1 MNAHV
6 ARPGLSVLLAAVTAA
21 TAACASRSP
30 APPSPAP
37 STTVTPPPARSTL
50 VDITRPPELAPPP
63 ALALPPIITRKLG
76 NGLSLMVVEQHELP
90 VADFIMLV
98 RTGGEADPSRL
109 GGLASLTADML
120 DEGTRTRNALQI
132 ADQTAFLGA
141 DLSTSS
147 GWDRSVVSLH
157 TTTAQLDSALA
168 LFADVVLNP
177 AFPETELARVQKE
190 RLTSLLQ
197 LEDYGPAIA
206 DRVFEKV
213 VFGSHNPYGHPLSGT
228 RESVAGVTRSDVS
241 SFYSTYY
248 RPNNATLVV
257 VGDVKPDD
265 VGRRAEALFG
275 AWKRGE
281 IPATRYGPVPPARSR
296 TIYLVDKP
304 GAAQSSF
311 RIGGVGVAR
320 STPDY
325 FAIEVM
331 NTILGGSFT
340 SRLNQSLRETHG
352 YTYGAFSGFS
362 MRSEPGPFTAEAE
375 IVAAKTDSALL
386 VFMAELRGIRDTVP
400 ETELSKAKQ
409 LLQLQLPGDFET
421 TRSIASRLVPVAIYD
436 LPLDFYNQYVG
447 RIGAVSQSDVQRV
460 AREEIRPDSF
470 DIVIVG
476 DGKLVEQGLETLDI
490 APVKRL
496 TLQGEP
502 VAERK
507 RRVERR
513 KQ

>member
-1 MNAHV
+1 MNARM
-6 ARPGLSVLLAAVTAA
+6 ARPALSVLLAAA
-21 TAACASRSP
+21 TAACASHSP

-37 STTVTPPPARSTL
+37 STAEAPPAARPSP

-63 ALALPPIITRKLG
+63 ELALPPIVTRKLG
-76 NGLSLMVVEQHELP
+76 NGLSLMIVEQHELP
-90 VADFIMLV
+90 VADFVMLV

-177 AFPETELARVQKE
+177 AFPETELARVRKE

-206 DRVFEKV
+206 DRVFDKV
-213 VFGSHNPYGHPLSGT
+213 VFGDRNPYGHPMSGT
-228 RESVAGVTRSDVS
+228 RESVAGVKRFDVS
-241 SFYSTYY
+241 NFYSSYY

-265 VGRRAEALFG
+265 VERRAEALFG
-275 AWKRGE
+275 AWKHGE

-352 YTYGAFSGFS
+352 YTYGAFSSFS
-362 MRSEPGPFTAEAE
+362 MRREPGPFTAEAE

-386 VFMAELRGIRDTVP
+386 EFMVELRGIRDTVP
-400 ETELSKAKQ
+400 ETELTKAKQ

-421 TRSIASRLVPVAIYD
+421 TRGIASRLVPVAIYD

-447 RIGAVSQSDVQRV
+447 RIGAVSQSEVQRV

-476 DGKLVEQGLETLDI
+476 DGKLVEPSLKALGI
-490 APVKRL
+490 APVKQL

-502 VAERK
+502 VGERK
-507 RRVERR
+507 QKAESRER
-513 KQ
+513 

>member
-1 MNAHV
+1 MNSRRLCV
-6 ARPGLSVLLAAVTAA
+6 ALFVAAPL
-21 TAACASRSP
+21 ACAPRPAEPP
-30 APPSPAP
+30 APAPVPTTAETPAP
-37 STTVTPPPARSTL
+37 AQQAK
-50 VDITRPPELAPPP
+50 VDITKPPELAPPP
-63 ALALPPIITRKLG
+63 ALDLPPIVTRKLD
-76 NGLSLMVVEQHELP
+76 NGLSLMIVEQHELP

-120 DEGTRTRNALQI
+120 DEGTTTRNALQI

-147 GWDRSVVSLH
+147 GWDRSVVLLH
-157 TTTAQLDSALA
+157 TTTAQLDSSLA
-168 LFADVVLNP
+168 LFADVVRRP
-177 AFPETELARVQKE
+177 AFPAADLARVSKE

-206 DRVFEKV
+206 DRVFDKV
-213 VFGSHNPYGHPLSGT
+213 VFGDRNPYGHALSGT
-228 RESVAGVTRSDVS
+228 RESVAGIARSDITR
-241 SFYSTYY
+241 FYHTYY
-248 RPNNATLVV
+248 RPNNATLIV
-257 VGDVKPDD
+257 VGDVRPDD
-265 VGRRAEALFG
+265 VERRARDLFG
-275 AWKRGE
+275 AWQGAD
-281 IPATRYGPVPPARSR
+281 IPTTQYGPVPPVRGR

-304 GAAQSSF
+304 AAAQSSF

-340 SRLNQSLRETHG
+340 SRLNQNLRETHG
-352 YTYGAFSGFS
+352 YTYGAGSDFA
-362 MRSEPGPFTAEAE
+362 MRREPGPFTAEAE
-375 IVAAKTDSALL
+375 VVAAKTDSAL
-386 VFMAELRGIRDTVP
+386 VQFMAELSAIRDTVP
-400 ETELSKAKQ
+400 EAELTRAKQ

-436 LPLDFYNQYVG
+436 LPLDFYNEYVG
-447 RIGAVSQSDVQRV
+447 RIGAVDQADVLRV
-460 AREEIRPDSF
+460 ARQEIKPDSV

-476 DGKLVEQGLETLDI
+476 DGKLVEPGLKALDI

-496 TLQGEP
+496 TLAGEP
-502 VAERK
+502 VRP
-507 RRVERR
+507 
-513 KQ
+513 

>member
-1 MNAHV
+1 MITRTIFAALAV
-6 ARPGLSVLLAAVTAA
+6 ALPL
-21 TAACASRSP
+21 ACAPRATTPP
-30 APPSPAP
+30 APEPTPAP
-37 STTVTPPPARSTL
+37 LPAQTRQPASPPAADLTK
-50 VDITRPPELAPPP
+50 PPELAPPP
-63 ALALPPIITRKLG
+63 ALDLPPIVTRKLD
-76 NGLSLMVVEQHELP
+76 NGLSLMIVEQHELP
-90 VADFIMLV
+90 VADFIVLV

-120 DEGTRTRNALQI
+120 DEGTTTRNALQI

-141 DLSTSS
+141 DISTSS
-147 GWDRSVVSLH
+147 GWDRSVISLH
-157 TTTAQLDSALA
+157 TTIAQMDSTLA
-168 LFADVVLNP
+168 LFGDVVLRP
-177 AFPETELARVQKE
+177 AFPESDLARVRKA

-206 DRVFEKV
+206 DRVFDKV
-213 VFGSHNPYGHPLSGT
+213 VFGDRNPYGHPLNGT
-228 RESVAGVTRSDVS
+228 RETMTRIARSDIAR
-241 SFYSTYY
+241 FYSTYY
-248 RPNNATLVV
+248 RPNNATLIV

-265 VGRRAEALFG
+265 VERRARALFG
-275 AWKRGE
+275 AWKQGE
-281 IPATRYGPVPPARSR
+281 IPAAHYGPVPLERST

-304 GAAQSSF
+304 AAAQSSF

-331 NTILGGSFT
+331 NTILGGSFS
-340 SRLNQSLRETHG
+340 SRLNQNLRETHG

-362 MRSEPGPFTAEAE
+362 MRREPGPFTAEAE

-386 VFMAELRGIRDTVP
+386 QFITELKSIRDTVP
-400 ETELSKAKQ
+400 ESELTRAKQ

-436 LPLDFYNQYVG
+436 LPLDFYNKYVG
-447 RIGAVSQSDVQRV
+447 RIGAITQSDVRRV
-460 AREEIRPDSF
+460 ARAHVEPDSL

-476 DGKLVEQGLETLDI
+476 DSKLVEPALKALDL
-490 APVKRL
+490 APVKPL

-502 VAERK
+502 V
-507 RRVERR
+507 RR
-513 KQ
+513 